1 MIEVAVAD
9 NPELAAFFQCRIRL
23 LEHAPRRGVV
33 NGLLLVERGVAED
46 EVGTFFRC
54 SGEPVADG
62 ERHFARAA
70 KCRLEI
76 GVGRG
81 DRHKGFIDK
90 RESSLGVARRGDQAN
105 DTIAATKIDN
115 GALCV

>member
-1 MIEVAVAD
+1 MNSLLLCRAQNDESSTAGDGFAVAEDSFELDVMVEVAVAD
-9 NPELAAFFQCRIRL
+9 DPEFSAFFQCRMRL
-23 LEHAPRRGVV
+23 LEHAPGRGVV
-33 NGLLLVERGVAED
+33 NSLMLVERGVTED

-76 GVGRG
+76 GVG
-81 DRHKGFIDK
+81 
-90 RESSLGVARRGDQAN
+90 
-105 DTIAATKIDN
+105 
-115 GALCV
+115 